1 MRIIAIQNAEI
12 IEIKATSLQTLS
24 THITE
29 GYLWISV
36 SRDKLADQL
45 DEIQN
50 IFQDLTGNR
59 IVDLHTSDLSN
70 VFIPS
75 QYDYTAQYDVLTFRQ
90 LLKRTATKAED
101 AETATKSLRP
111 VTRSVILERVE
122 TTPVGFIIADKILL
136 SVHPVQWPVREA
148 FLSRLL
154 STEPPSHSLLASH
167 MPSCPA
173 DLMLRIVN
181 LMVDGFL
188 ELRRNLSRS
197 LDHWQNKLLNSKNRF
212 YHWEALLN
220 ARRTLHYLQDICEDQ
235 RSALQDWIESLKTW
249 SEAALIVPDKTHE
262 LLNVRSRDVLEHI
275 ERVAQHI
282 DRLEKNAEVAI
293 QIHFSIQGNRTND
306 IMRVLTALTAIFLP
320 LNLIAGIFGMNFEAM
335 PFIHHE
341 HGFLWAAGT
350 MSFIAISLSI
360 YFWQKRYLSKPD

>member
-1 MRIIAIQNAEI
+1 MRIIAIQNTETTEI
-12 IEIKATSLQTLS
+12 QATSLQTLS
-24 THITE
+24 THTTE

-36 SRDKLADQL
+36 DRDRFTEKLN
-45 DEIQN
+45 EIQA
-50 IFQDLTGNR
+50 IFQEFSGTR
-59 IVDLHTSDLSN
+59 IVDLHTSDMLN

-75 QYDYTAQYDVLTFRQ
+75 QYDYTAKYDVLTFRQ
-90 LLKRTATKAED
+90 LQQRTTITVEADEITPRNA
-101 AETATKSLRP
+101 LP
-111 VTRSVILERVE
+111 GNRSAILERIE
-122 TTPVGFIIADKILL
+122 TTPVGFIIADRILL
-136 SVHPVQWPVREA
+136 SVHPVQCPVREA

-154 STEPPSHSLLASH
+154 STEPPSHSLIASH
-167 MPSCPA
+167 MPSSPA
-173 DLMLRIVN
+173 DLMLRLVN

-188 ELRRNLSRS
+188 ELRRSLSQS
-197 LDHWQNKLLNSKNRF
+197 LDHWQNKLLNSGSRF

-220 ARRTLHYLQDICEDQ
+220 ARRTLHYLQDVCEDQ
-235 RSALQDWIESLKTW
+235 RSTLQDWTESLKTW
-249 SEAALIVPDKTHE
+249 SEAALAVPDKTHE
-262 LLNVRSRDVLEHI
+262 LLNIRSRDVLEHI
-275 ERVAQHI
+275 ERVVQHV
-282 DRLEKNAEVAI
+282 DRLERTAEVAI